1 MITLPSPKTSAVL
14 LTAATLLSST
24 PLSLTSIFAEDS
36 CCKDGICEKAPSDTP
51 FGLSGDWGGFRS
63 TLREHGIEVSANY
76 TSEIFGNPTGGKK
89 HGSVFD
95 GLAKI
100 ALDINLEKAAGL
112 PDATFRISG
121 FYPHGTSGSLRNV
134 GDASLFSNIDAY
146 DSYRLVD
153 LWIEQKLIE
162 GKLGIKVGQLRVDD
176 EFGVTDSAAF
186 FINSTFGLPNPPA
199 TQMPLASYPIGALGA
214 RVRFEPMKN
223 VYGLFGVY
231 DGNPS
236 SGDFGG
242 HAKRHGADWALR
254 SSEGSLYIGEAGYQ
268 LSSGEYPF
276 AVRLGFLHHT
286 GTFNDVRV
294 GVTQSHNSSTSTY
307 YVIDQNVWQKAK
319 DSKEGLSV
327 FLRGTMAERSTSIMS
342 NTTQVG
348 VTYTGLA
355 SAEDK
360 LGLALARNKF
370 SSGQQ
375 GNPSAETITEISYQF
390 PITSYLK
397 IQPDVQY
404 IAKPGGTSTYQNALV
419 LGIRAVL
426 DF

>member
-1 MITLPSPKTSAVL
+1 MMNASSPKTSAVIL
-14 LTAATLLSST
+14 SVATLLGSS
-24 PLSLTSIFAEDS
+24 PLSFNHVLAEDS
-36 CCKDGICEKAPSDTP
+36 CCKNGSCEKATP
-51 FGLSGDWGGFRS
+51 ETSFGLTGDWGGFRS
-63 TLREHGIEVSANY
+63 TLREHGFEINANY

-100 ALDINLEKAAGL
+100 SLDINLEKAVGL

-121 FYPHGTSGSLRNV
+121 LYPHGTSGSMRNV
-134 GDASLFSNIDAY
+134 GDASLFSNIDAF

-153 LWIEQKLIE
+153 LWVEQKLIE
-162 GKLGIKVGQLRVDD
+162 GKLGIKAGQMRIDD

-186 FINSTFGLPNPPA
+186 YVNATFGVPNPPA
-199 TQMPLASYPIGALGA
+199 TKMPLGTYPIGALGA
-214 RVRFEPMKN
+214 RVRFEPFEN

-236 SGDFGG
+236 SGDWGG
-242 HAKRHGADWALR
+242 GAKRHGTDWALR
-254 SSEGSLYIGEAGYQ
+254 SSEGTLYIGEAGYQ
-268 LSSGEYPF
+268 RTRGEYPF

-286 GTFNDVRV
+286 GTFDDVRV
-294 GVTQSHNSSTSTY
+294 GVTRSHNSSTSTY
-307 YVIDQNVWQKAK
+307 YVIDQNIWQKAK

-355 SAEDK
+355 GSEDK
-360 LGLALARNKF
+360 LGLAFARNKF
-370 SSGQQ
+370 SSGQT
-375 GNPSAETITEISYQF
+375 GAPSAETITELSYQF
-390 PITSYLK
+390 PITPYLK
-397 IQPDVQY
+397 VQPDVQY
-404 IAKPGGTSTYQNALV
+404 ISKPGGTSAYQNALV
-419 LGIRAVL
+419 FGIRAVL

>member
-1 MITLPSPKTSAVL
+1 MMTVSSPKTSAVL
-14 LTAATLLSST
+14 LTAATLLSSS
-24 PLSLTSIFAEDS
+24 PLSLTSIFAGDS
-36 CCKDGICEKAPSDTP
+36 CCKSGSCEKAAAETA
-51 FGLSGDWGGFRS
+51 FGLTGDWGGFRS
-63 TLREHGIEVSANY
+63 TLREHGVEVNANY
-76 TSEIFGNPTGGKK
+76 TTEIFGNPTGGKK

-95 GLAKI
+95 GLAKLS
-100 ALDINLEKAAGL
+100 LDINLEKAVGL
-112 PDATFRISG
+112 QDATFRMSG

-153 LWIEQKLIE
+153 LWVEQKLID
-162 GKLGIKVGQLRVDD
+162 GKLSVKVGQMRIDD

-186 FINSTFGLPNPPA
+186 YINSTFGVPNPPA
-199 TQMPLASYPIGALGA
+199 TQMPLGNYPIGALGA
-214 RVRFEPMKN
+214 RVRFEPIEN
-223 VYGLFGVY
+223 VYGLLGVY

-242 HAKRHGADWALR
+242 NGKRHGTDWALR

-268 LSSGEYPF
+268 RSSGEYPF

-286 GTFNDVRV
+286 GTFNDVRA

-355 SAEDK
+355 GSDDR
-360 LGLALARNKF
+360 LGLAFARNKF

-375 GNPSAETITEISYQF
+375 GDPSAETITELSYQF
-390 PITSYLK
+390 PVTSYLK
-397 IQPDVQY
+397 VQPDVQY
-404 IAKPGGTSTYQNALV
+404 IAKPGGTSTHQNALV